1 MEARTREIEVKMK
14 RIFIAVFLLA
24 TVLSAPASAF
34 RVEQSEF
41 MYLNFNMLMQFQ
53 VQVIQEGAPDK
64 TSWGKE
70 FFLRRTRLILS
81 GQVTK
86 WLSFFVDTD
95 MPNWGRGNSWGSPNF
110 VIQDAFMTFKVVDEF
125 MVDGGLII
133 APFSRH
139 GYQSAASLLA
149 LDYHSDLIKYP
160 IDATNLWRD
169 AGAQIRGYIFKNRLQ
184 YRLAIM
190 NGSKNDALQKDMN
203 GKAVVLTNPKDY
215 PRVTAHLRY
224 NIFGTE
230 TDPFC
235 KGIYF
240 SPKPILS
247 LGMSFDYQQDA
258 GLERAAT
265 FRKDPAGRDTDEID
279 TPGELGEYMA
289 VAADVFAEVPFLGED
304 HEIIVQAAFYRYWQ
318 GAASKASGLG
328 VFGELGYR
336 YKSFSPVFGFDYFK
350 SDIAGQDLMVIHGG
364 LVWWASKHN
373 ANIKVE
379 ASVRKQGDLDVAPFY
394 TTLTLQAQMFF

>member
-1 MEARTREIEVKMK
+1 MK
-14 RIFIAVFLLA
+14 KICVMFFLLA
-24 TVLSAPASAF
+24 TLLAAPASAF
-34 RVEQSEF
+34 KFEQSEF

-53 VQVIQEGAPDK
+53 VQAIQEGAPDK
-64 TSWGKE
+64 ASWGKE

-95 MPNWGRGNSWGSPNF
+95 MPNWGKGNTWGSPNF
-110 VIQDAFMTFKVVDEF
+110 IVQDAFMTFKVVDEF
-125 MVDGGLII
+125 MVDGGLLI

-139 GYQSAASLLA
+139 GYQSAVALFG

-160 IDATNLWRD
+160 LDATNVWRD
-169 AGAQIRGYIFKNRLQ
+169 AGAQLRGYIFKNRLQ
-184 YRLAIM
+184 YRLAIV
-190 NGSKNDALQKDMN
+190 NGSKNDVLQKDIN
-203 GKAVVLTNPKDY
+203 GKGVVLTNPKDY

-224 NIFGTE
+224 NILGTE
-230 TDPFC
+230 TDHFA

-258 GLERAAT
+258 GLERLAT
-265 FRKDPAGRDTDEID
+265 FKKNPAGQDTAEIE
-279 TPGELGEYMA
+279 TPGELGKYMA
-289 VAADVFAEVPFLGED
+289 VAADVFAEIPFLGED
-304 HEIIVQAAFYRYWQ
+304 HEIIVQATFYRYWQ

-336 YKSFSPVFGFDYFK
+336 YKSFSPIFGMDYFN

-373 ANIKVE
+373 VNIKFD
-379 ASVRKQGDLDVAPFY
+379 ASVRKQGDLSTAPFI
-394 TTLTLQAQMFF
+394 TTLTLQGQMFF